1 MLGFG
6 VCCVFGDGER
16 IRVVY
21 CIDLPLCGLLLRI
34 CRIQMPLSRVVIRI
48 IMEMIYDNN
57 NDRDDAACRKGT
69 QQFGWVDLP
78 LS

>member
-1 MLGFG
+1 
-6 VCCVFGDGER
+6 
-16 IRVVY
+16 
-21 CIDLPLCGLLLRI
+21 
-34 CRIQMPLSRVVIRI
+34 MPLSRVVIRI

>member
-1 MLGFG
+1 VCVAYLGMAKES
-6 VCCVFGDGER
+6 VS
-16 IRVVY
+16 

-34 CRIQMPLSRVVIRI
+34 CRIQMPLSRVVIRN

-57 NDRDDAACRKGT
+57 HDRDDAACRKGT